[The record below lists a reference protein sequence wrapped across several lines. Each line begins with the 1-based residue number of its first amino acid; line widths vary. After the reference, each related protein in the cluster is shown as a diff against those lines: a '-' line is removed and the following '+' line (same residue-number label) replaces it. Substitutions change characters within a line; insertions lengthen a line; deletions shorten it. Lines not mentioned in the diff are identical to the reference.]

1 MALPVSL
8 GGWAGVQGRAL
19 VAGQRLGKAASRTV
33 QLPVSC
39 QNAGKDTG
47 SVGTEV
53 LLQNRSLN
61 PLSLPPAGAILSG
74 HILEIVFPL

>member
-39 QNAGKDTG
+39 QTLGRTLAPWAQRSFSRTG
-47 SVGTEV
+47 
-53 LLQNRSLN
+53 R
-61 PLSLPPAGAILSG
+61 
-74 HILEIVFPL
+74 